1 MNIQSD
7 SSDRNSKLDQ
17 ILIKRTKRL
26 KTMQWSIIKQQKSTI
41 IIQ

>member
-17 ILIKRTKRL
+17 ILIKGTKRL
-26 KTMQWSIIKQQKSTI
+26 KTMQGSIIKQQKSTI

>member
-26 KTMQWSIIKQQKSTI
+26 KTMQGSIIKQQKSTI

>member
-26 KTMQWSIIKQQKSTI
+26 KTMQASIIKQQKSTI